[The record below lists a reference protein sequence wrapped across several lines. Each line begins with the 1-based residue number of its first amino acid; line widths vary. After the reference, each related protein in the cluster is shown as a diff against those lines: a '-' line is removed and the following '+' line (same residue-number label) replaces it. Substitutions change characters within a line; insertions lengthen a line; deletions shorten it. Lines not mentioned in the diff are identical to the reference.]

1 MLFLNFTIL
10 SKYIIIFWLK
20 SPVAFQDT
28 FWSLYINSWV
38 VMSSWIT
45 LFTFEVMLGE
55 ESYHVK
61 MCSGLPPSVSQSNV
75 ALTEKKSF
83 NNLLRTLTVL
93 IHLVIWARIQ
103 IYKHKTEGQI
113 SIVGLS
119 NNKKSWLKN
128 LERHTFSD
136 MITNITSVFCLI
148 LIGVIQLQLKVDSL
162 ADFNNYPYYLFEY
175 FYSMIK
181 APIMFNLLLIV
192 ILVRNRQL
200 RKVLFRDLKME
211 ILNLIS

>member
-1 MLFLNFTIL
+1 
-10 SKYIIIFWLK
+10 
-20 SPVAFQDT
+20 
-28 FWSLYINSWV
+28 
-38 VMSSWIT
+38 
-45 LFTFEVMLGE
+45 
-55 ESYHVK
+55 